1 LKTLSKCIETFQ
13 NCLATKEG
21 RKTSVVKIPP
31 YLMPSPDF
39 LMLLPMSFEPVAQK
53 RRTKQMK
60 GRRFKGQLTESMT
73 AAPRQLC

>member
-1 LKTLSKCIETFQ
+1 
-13 NCLATKEG
+13 
-21 RKTSVVKIPP
+21 
-31 YLMPSPDF
+31 MPSPDF
-39 LMLLPMSFEPVAQK
+39 LMLLPVSFEPVAQK